1 MNASD
6 VAYLTSIIDS
16 KIKRALESISLGLY
30 GSIKETDG
38 YFATIEVKSSSAS
51 NLKPIKKVPILQSK
65 WHNPIS
71 SKGDEGVLINLGVDI
86 GSQVMGTP
94 LVTDTTGRTYW
105 VFLPLCKK
113 AERAKD
119 ASTMLLTSEKSQTS
133 IEFSDEGYKLEA
145 TKPIEFTT
153 KDSFSLETTKDTSIT
168 ATGNITGEATQSLSL
183 KGTKEV
189 TIEGTQVSVKS
200 STPLEVG
207 SEAGT
212 IGDVF
217 QELLNQLQTAF
228 TTPAA
233 PGSPICP
240 AWAGLSAMITA
251 KLKTVLK

>member
-1 MNASD
+1 MNSSD
-6 VAYLTSIIDS
+6 VAYLISIVDS

-30 GSIKETDG
+30 GVIKETDG

-71 SKGDEGVLINLGVDI
+71 VKGDEGVLINLGVDI
-86 GSQVMGTP
+86 GSQVIGAPM
-94 LVTDTTGRTYW
+94 VTDTTGRTYW

-113 AERAKD
+113 TERMKD
-119 ASTMLLTSEKSQTS
+119 ASTMLLTSEKSQTT
-133 IEFSDEGYKLEA
+133 IEFSDEGYKLES
-145 TKPIEFTT
+145 TKPISFTT
-153 KDSFSLETTKDTSIT
+153 KDSFELETTKDTTIT
-168 ATGNITGEATQSLSL
+168 ASGNITGEATQSLSL

-189 TIEGTQVSVKS
+189 AIEGSQMSIKS
-200 STPLEVG
+200 SAPLEVG
-207 SEAGT
+207 TDAGT

-228 TTPAA
+228 STPAA

-240 AWAGLSAMITA
+240 AWAGLSALITT